1 MKRESTVIA
10 SHDVVAADSYATGF
24 FFRTP
29 QHIGY
34 IKKAAAMGLGT
45 MDLDSIRIEELVA

>member
-1 MKRESTVIA
+1 MSF
-10 SHDVVAADSYATGF
+10 Y
-24 FFRTP
+24 RTP

-45 MDLDSIRIEELVA
+45 MDLDSVKIEEVTV